1 MRKYNIGLDIGVASV
16 GWSVTDIDGNLLKN
30 GNKNLWGAR
39 LFNEAQTA
47 QATRNFR
54 SSRRRIERRKNRINI
69 LQSILKDDIDKEYPN
84 FLPLLRESSLNFE
97 DKIIASELN
106 GKKFNLFTDNNYT
119 DMDYYRRFPTIYH
132 LRDYL
137 VNTKEKVEFSI

>member
-54 SSRRRIERRKNRINI
+54 SSRRLSIN
-69 LQSILKDDIDKEYPN
+69 K
-84 FLPLLRESSLNFE
+84 
-97 DKIIASELN
+97 
-106 GKKFNLFTDNNYT
+106 G
-119 DMDYYRRFPTIYH
+119 
-132 LRDYL
+132 
-137 VNTKEKVEFSI
+137 TK